1 MYSASITVLLIAV
14 AVIHL
19 IPVKGLLGAEA
30 LRTLYQ
36 VDVAD
41 PNLLILMR
49 HRACLFGVVGLL
61 LIYAAFVREHQ
72 WLAVVVGFVSV
83 ISFLGIAMTAG
94 GYSEAVRTVVRA
106 DIVALVLLTI
116 AALLKILR
124 PV

>member
-72 WLAVVVGFVSV
+72 WLAVVLRHVDNQQPLMDIHLCRSQPDSRRVIHGF
-83 ISFLGIAMTAG
+83 
-94 GYSEAVRTVVRA
+94 EHVV
-106 DIVALVLLTI
+106 DEGT
-116 AALLKILR
+116 
-124 PV
+124 